1 MKDRSFP
8 TGFSGAQWSYADDIE
23 SQHDNVVP
31 DDGDGGIVLEPA
43 GVRPTGHSSRNAD
56 SPFTVVPNKDPN
68 QHSELEG
75 HPMLQSRGARNKES
89 FQAQHDKYQGDEQD
103 KGRTRQIQLFN
114 GNLILDCPIPPR
126 FLEQVPHAQP
136 PERDE
141 FTHSRYSAVTG
152 DPADF
157 RQERYVLRPLLFT
170 RPRITELLI
179 GVTVYNENEVEL
191 GRTLEAVM
199 RNVEYLCSRQD
210 SATWGRA
217 AWKKVVVCI
226 ISDGRNHI
234 HPRSLA
240 LLAALGVYQEGL
252 AKVSI
257 S

>member
-8 TGFSGAQWSYADDIE
+8 TGFSGAQWSYADDME
-23 SQHDNVVP
+23 SQHDNVVS
-31 DDGDGGIVLEPA
+31 DDVDGGSP
-43 GVRPTGHSSRNAD
+43 SNAD
-56 SPFTVVPNKDPN
+56 RLFTVVPEEDPDGYF
-68 QHSELEG
+68 ELE
-75 HPMLQSRGARNKES
+75 HDPMLQPRGAHNNKS
-89 FQAQHDKYQGDEQD
+89 FQAQYDEYQADEQD
-103 KGRTRQIQLFN
+103 DGRTHQVHLFN

-126 FLEQVPHAQP
+126 FLEQVPHGQP
-136 PERDE
+136 PARNE
-141 FTHSRYSAVTG
+141 FTHLRYSAVTG

-179 GVTVYNENEVEL
+179 SVTMYNENEVEL

-217 AWKKVVVCI
+217 AWKKVVICI
-226 ISDGRNHI
+226 ISDGRNNI